1 MTLSPKLVAAVLAF
15 VPALSF
21 SQGNTVNDSF
31 NKAKQLLEK
40 EVYFDHRVTLYCAAN
55 LTRGK
60 ILRYRPALLLKS
72 IKSEQAGWN
81 GNM

>member
-40 EVYFDHRVTLYCAAN
+40 EVYFDHRVTQIGRAHV
-55 LTRGK
+55 
-60 ILRYRPALLLKS
+60 
-72 IKSEQAGWN
+72 
-81 GNM
+81 

>member
-31 NKAKQLLEK
+31 NKAKQYSEIAR
-40 EVYFDHRVTLYCAAN
+40 FI
-55 LTRGK
+55 LTIGSRF
-60 ILRYRPALLLKS
+60 IAQQ
-72 IKSEQAGWN
+72 I
-81 GNM
+81 